1 MKILFGFGLG
11 LAIGAASRWFEI
23 PVPAPPRLIGALL
36 VVSITVGYM
45 LTDRWLVSR
54 SAPER
59 AAQIGSA
66 RGGKP

>member
-1 MKILFGFGLG
+1 MKILIGFALG

-45 LTDRWLVSR
+45 LTDRLLTR
-54 SAPER
+54 GAPEGAAR
-59 AAQIGSA
+59 AGSIQ
-66 RGGKP
+66 GGKP